1 MTWKIGYYKKENG
14 EIPVLDFL
22 LTLEPKMRAKV
33 VQYIDLLEKSGTNLR
48 EPYVAPIKGDKYKGL
63 WELRVRFASDIT
75 RVFYFTYQNDTF
87 VMLHGFKKKTNK
99 TPTSELERALK
110 YKLDFERRGTDE

>member
-48 EPYVAPIKGDKYKGL
+48 EPYVAPIKGD
-63 WELRVRFASDIT
+63 
-75 RVFYFTYQNDTF
+75 TF
-87 VMLHGFKKKTNK
+87 VMLHGFKKKTTK
-99 TPTSELERALK
+99 TPSSELERALK

>member
-33 VQYIDLLEKSGTNLR
+33 VQYIDLLEK
-48 EPYVAPIKGDKYKGL
+48 
-63 WELRVRFASDIT
+63 
-75 RVFYFTYQNDTF
+75 
-87 VMLHGFKKKTNK
+87 
-99 TPTSELERALK
+99 TPSSELERALK

>member
-48 EPYVAPIKGDKYKGL
+48 EPYVAPIKGD
-63 WELRVRFASDIT
+63 
-75 RVFYFTYQNDTF
+75 TF
-87 VMLHGFKKKTNK
+87 VMFHGFKKKTNK
-99 TPTSELERALK
+99 TPSSELERALK